1 MANSLSAG
9 FIEVWSKEYQTVFYK
24 KNVAKQIADM
34 SFQAQMKKG
43 DTLDRVYRSDLSSS
57 LAAYTR
63 GTDITITDVTDTA
76 ETLSVNAQFAAG
88 IYRDDFDAIQAS
100 LDFAEQYGKDMA
112 VYASNQVDADVLGQ
126 WSVATSTVDDG
137 TLGGTSGNGIVVT
150 TSNILKIFSQAKK
163 KIKRLNI
170 DDSNLFAVISP
181 DVEQVLIEYGAGR
194 DTVMGDGKNENGRIT
209 NFYGFDIFVSNQL
222 GTSAVLSLATQPTD
236 GDTVTING
244 VVFTFKTTLGTTAG
258 NVYTVTN
265 VDTTRANLAALINT
279 PGTTT
284 ANGVALSVA
293 NQNIMRNCTAT
304 NDNTAD
310 TLTLNYKGLGVLAVS
325 ETLTDATDTWTV
337 GKTQQHLLMGQKGG
351 TTVVMQKEPSIE
363 TKEEPKRFGKNILVG
378 ELYGFKTFADGAKRL
393 VDVKVDT
400 TSF

>member
-9 FIEVWSKEYQTVFYK
+9 FIEVWAKEYQTVFYK

>member
-9 FIEVWSKEYQTVFYK
+9 FIEVWAKEYQTVFYK

-236 GDTVTING
+236 GDAVTING

-351 TTVVMQKEPSIE
+351 TTIVMQKEPSIE

>member
-9 FIEVWSKEYQTVFYK
+9 FIEVWAKEYQTVFYK

-351 TTVVMQKEPSIE
+351 TTIVMQKEPSIE

>member
-9 FIEVWSKEYQTVFYK
+9 FIEVWAKEYQTIFYK

-76 ETLSVNAQFAAG
+76 ETLSVNAQFASG
-88 IYRDDFDAIQAS
+88 IYRDDFDAIQS
-100 LDFAEQYGKDMA
+100 NYDFAAAYGKDMA
-112 VYASNQVDADVLGQ
+112 TYCSNQVDADVLGE
-126 WSVATSTVDDG
+126 WDTAASTVDDG

-163 KIKRLNI
+163 KLKRLNI
-170 DDSNLFAVISP
+170 DDSDLYAVISP

-209 NFYGFDIFVSNQL
+209 SFYGFDVFVSNQL
-222 GTSAVLSLATQPTD
+222 GTSAQLLIATTPTD

-244 VVFTFKTTLGTTAG
+244 VVFTFKTTLGSTAG
-258 NVYTVTN
+258 NVAIAGSA
-265 VDTTRANLAALINT
+265 DAARLNLSELINS
-279 PGTTT
+279 PGTTD
-284 ANGVALSVA
+284 AGQVALSVA
-293 NQNIMRNCTAT
+293 NQNIIRNCTAT
-304 NDNTAD
+304 DSAAND
-310 TLTLNYKGLGVLAVS
+310 TLTIDYKGLGVLSVS
-325 ETLTDATDTWTV
+325 ETLTAAADIWNV
-337 GKTQQHLLMGQKGG
+337 NKTGQHLMMGQKGG
-351 TTVVMQKEPSIE
+351 TTVVMQKEPTIE
-363 TKEEPKRFGKNILVG
+363 TKEEPKRFGRNILVG
-378 ELYGFKTFADGAKRL
+378 ELYGYKTFADGAKRN
-393 VDVKVDT
+393 VNVFVDT
-400 TSF
+400 TGF

>member
-9 FIEVWSKEYQTVFYK
+9 FIEVWAKEYQTVFYK

-236 GDTVTING
+236 GDAVTING